1 MIVMELW
8 NARGDVTPD
17 LSCPLAGM
25 PVEAGFP
32 SPADERLAALSVEDV

>member
-8 NARGDVTPD
+8 NARGDVVPG

-32 SPADERLAALSVEDV
+32 SPADERVVALSVENV